1 MLSNKKFKIKNFHLV
16 LKRLI
21 LIDIGLFI
29 LSILFIAFTNGYLLV
44 PKPIRDFVIAYENG
58 IQDQYT
64 EIRRLK
70 DMVDRYRRKLYTD
83 KVNQANAEKT
93 LAEYMGDSVDN

>member
-1 MLSNKKFKIKNFHLV
+1 MIKFKKFNEKSLHTI

-21 LIDIGLFI
+21 LIDIGLFV

-70 DMVDRYRRKLYTD
+70 DMVDRYRRKLYAD
-83 KVNQANAEKT
+83 KVNQANAENFSRI
-93 LAEYMGDSVDN
+93 YGRQC